1 MNIDLSGRKA
11 VVTGASQGLGEAIAR
26 QLVASGAA
34 VALVA
39 RNEGKL
45 EAVQASLPHASVHA
59 ADVTSESDV
68 ARIAAAIGDAAILV
82 NCAGTNLR
90 KNIADFTLAEF
101 EGVMNS
107 SLRGSFLMARAFTPG
122 MKRARHGRIVNIA
135 SIFAHVSLPQRSAYS
150 SAKAAILGL
159 TKALALELAGDVITV
174 NSISPGPVATDIN
187 LAVRNDPSAN
197 KLFTDNIP
205 LGRWGRADEVA
216 ALACYLCSE
225 QAGFITGADMLIDG
239 GWTAK

>member
-1 MNIDLSGRKA
+1 MKIDLSGKRA
-11 VVTGASQGLGEAIAR
+11 VVTGASQGLGAAIAR
-26 QLVASGAA
+26 QLAASGAV

-39 RNEGKL
+39 RNAPKL
-45 EAVQASLPHASVHA
+45 EAVRADLPDASVHP
-59 ADVTSESDV
+59 ADITSESDV
-68 ARIAAAIGDAAILV
+68 ARIAAAIGDADILV

-90 KNIADFTLAEF
+90 KNIADFSLTEF
-101 EGVMNS
+101 EDVMNS

-122 MKRARHGRIVNIA
+122 MKRGGYGRIVNIA

-150 SAKAAILGL
+150 SAKAAILGF
-159 TKALALELAGDVITV
+159 TKSLALELAGDAITV
-174 NSISPGPVATDIN
+174 NSISPGPVATDMN
-187 LAVRNDPSAN
+187 KTVRDDPAAN

-216 ALACYLCSE
+216 GLACYLCSE
-225 QAGFITGADMLIDG
+225 QAGFITGADIVIDG

>member
-1 MNIDLSGRKA
+1 MNIDLAGKRA

-26 QLVASGAA
+26 QLAASGAA

-39 RNEGKL
+39 RNADKL
-45 EAVQASLPHASVHA
+45 EAVRAGLPGASVHT
-59 ADVTSESDV
+59 ADITQESDV
-68 ARIAAAIGDAAILV
+68 ARIAAAIGTVDILV

-90 KNIADFTLAEF
+90 KNVSDFTLAEF
-101 EGVMNS
+101 DGVMNA
-107 SLRGSFLMARAFTPG
+107 SLRGSFLMVRAFAPG
-122 MKRARHGRIVNIA
+122 MTQGGRIINIA

-159 TKALALELAGDVITV
+159 TKSLALELAPAAITV

-187 LAVRNDPSAN
+187 LAVRNDPVAN

-205 LGRWGRADEVA
+205 LGRWGRAEEVA
-216 ALACYLCSE
+216 ALACYLCGE
-225 QAGFITGADMLIDG
+225 QAGFITGSDILIDG